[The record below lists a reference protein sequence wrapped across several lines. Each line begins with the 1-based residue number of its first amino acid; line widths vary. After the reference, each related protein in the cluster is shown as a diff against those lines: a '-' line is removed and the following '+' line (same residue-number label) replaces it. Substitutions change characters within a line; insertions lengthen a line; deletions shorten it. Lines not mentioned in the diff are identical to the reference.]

1 MRAMRM
7 LLGALALAASILHTA
22 THAGQVQTIYTSP
35 VHRTIAAFAQD
46 GSLVAWFAPKG
57 SKGCNEV
64 WLWQLGSARQPFPRQ
79 GAGYHNVTCGWQ
91 VPADSPV
98 GLAVSFNS
106 GHPALLWTLHESA
119 AQALRFDYV
128 LGATVADPLERRFQ
142 EVAHARHGAGLWLGG
157 VAGSGGTLVY
167 AVAKVA
173 YKDQVACLS
182 TPKEP
187 GACALKVTGGGIYRI
202 VGRKAP
208 LSIKGDARPA
218 VMVAASGNDI
228 AYVPASGAATA
239 DGRPLASADVPVEVL
254 DADSGSRVASV
265 SVQSTPVAIGLSA
278 TVLAVLGRSGG
289 RLVLDWYDVST
300 GKPLGTLK
308 LGRGAAP
315 ALSVGNRTIVYRV
328 GRSIRAVDVRTKRV
342 RAVAKAAGT
351 PIGLSI
357 AGDRIAWAENVA
369 GRGRIRAVTLAP

>member
-1 MRAMRM
+1 MRM

-35 VHRTIAAFAQD
+35 AHRTIAAFAQD
-46 GSLVAWFAPKG
+46 GDLVAWFAPKG

-64 WLWQLGSARQPFPRQ
+64 WLWQLGSARQPLPSQ
-79 GAGYHNVTCGWQ
+79 GPKYRNVTCGWH
-91 VPADSPV
+91 VPAGSPV
-98 GLAVSFNS
+98 GLAVSFND

-119 AQALRFDYV
+119 AQALKFDYV
-128 LGATVADPLERRFQ
+128 LGATVADPRERRFQ
-142 EVAHARHGAGLWLGG
+142 EVAHANHGAGLWLGG

-167 AVAKVA
+167 AVAQVA

-182 TPKEP
+182 TPTEP
-187 GACALKVTGGGIYRI
+187 GACALKVTDGGVYRI

-208 LSIKGDARPA
+208 LKIKSASAA
-218 VMVAASGNDI
+218 VMLAASSDAI
-228 AYVPASGAATA
+228 AYVPASGAAAA

-254 DADSGSRVASV
+254 DARSGSRVASV

-278 TVLAVLGRSGG
+278 TALAVLGRSAG
-289 RLVLDWYDVST
+289 RLVLDWYDATS

-308 LGRGAAP
+308 LPPGAAP
-315 ALSVGNRTIVYRV
+315 TLSVGDRTIVFRV
-328 GRSIRAVDVRTKRV
+328 GRSIRAVAIHGKRV
-342 RAVAKAAGT
+342 RPVAKAGGT

-357 AGDRIAWAENVA
+357 VGNRIAWAENVG